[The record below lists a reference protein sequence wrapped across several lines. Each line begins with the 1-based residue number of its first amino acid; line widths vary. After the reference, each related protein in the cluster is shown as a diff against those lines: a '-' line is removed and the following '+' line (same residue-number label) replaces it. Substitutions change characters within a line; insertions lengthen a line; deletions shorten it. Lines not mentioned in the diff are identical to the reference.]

1 MMHAKT
7 KIGGCVRLFKIDT
20 NTYSYLQCLSVKY
33 KINPETKSKNE
44 SNALVMI
51 ESDPDCT
58 EAKIFTANNRAFMAI
73 CNAKVSCFSVL

>member
-7 KIGGCVRLFKIDT
+7 KTPSGCIRLFPIGYK
-20 NTYSYLQCLSVKY
+20 YLFMFCMCLSVKY

-58 EAKIFTANNRAFMAI
+58 EAKIFTANNRTFT
-73 CNAKVSCFSVL
+73 